1 MKKILLSALAVFAF
15 GAANAQEK
23 GGFGFS
29 KGNVLVEGNLSVKSV
44 SVPDGSSTK
53 TTTSYGFA
61 PVGGFFVTD
70 KLAVGLG
77 LDIRSDKGLESTGPS
92 ASVYDLDTFGVGA
105 FGRYYFLDL
114 GQRFKVYGQGTLGY
128 TSYKAKYTRNDVK
141 SSAFGFR
148 AGLGVNYFLTNSI
161 AINFAVS
168 DVLSISH
175 NKPES
180 GDGNT
185 TVNLNVNNFSNF
197 FTTSTFGLT
206 FKF

>member
-15 GAANAQEK
+15 GVANAQE

-29 KGNVLVEGNLSVKSV
+29 KGDVIVEGNLTVTSET
-44 SVPDGSSTK
+44 VPAGGGSTK
-53 TTTSYGFA
+53 NTTSYGFA
-61 PVGGFFVTD
+61 PVGGYFISD
-70 KLAVGLG
+70 KFALGLG
-77 LDIRSDKGLESTGPS
+77 LNIESNKS
-92 ASVYDLDTFGVGA
+92 NSQEVNTFGVAA

-128 TSYKAKYTRNDVK
+128 TSYKTKYTRNDVK

-180 GDGNT
+180 GDGT
-185 TVNLNVNNFSNF
+185 TRVNLNVNNFSNF